1 MKTAHWLVEYSRKVN
16 EELSIS
22 EVRFLENTAEN
33 ALLGGVFEEAKT
45 PPRTHFSPTST
56 TIHTPSSSRVVW
68 IGR

>member
-33 ALLGGVFEEAKT
+33 ALLTDLDNYPHAFVLACCMDRQIASDRAWRI
-45 PPRTHFSPTST
+45 PCVIRNL
-56 TIHTPSSSRVVW
+56 
-68 IGR
+68 